1 MKRIVLFW
9 VLFISLMG
17 NVPVLAADQSELNS
31 KLQKL
36 DISTGHWV
44 YHGETMNTPS
54 GKAGKWTW
62 DEHCAWSQNRE
73 FMMCS
78 FTNDWAGR
86 TVKSLVVDTWSG
98 KDKSFWHYEI
108 FSSSGAKPFVSKMD
122 ISGNTRV
129 EIAKSENHGKT
140 NWTRITYVFD
150 SATHVKVKL
159 ESSRDGTHWV
169 TVDQGEGVKQA

>member
-1 MKRIVLFW
+1 MKPVLFLAMTAM
-9 VLFISLMG
+9 LF
-17 NVPVLAADQSELNS
+17 AAGVVFAAEIQPLSPE
-31 KLQKL
+31 LQKL
-36 DISTGHWV
+36 DISAGHWI

-86 TVKSLVVDTWSG
+86 TVKSLVVDTWNG

-108 FSSSGAKPFVSKMD
+108 FSSSGAQPFVSKMD

-129 EIAKSENHGKT
+129 EIAKSENHGRVS
-140 NWTRITYVFD
+140 WTRITYVFD
-150 SATHVKVKL
+150 SATHVRVKL